1 MSPLQKIA
9 LPLLA
14 LTALGL
20 ALAIGVVGAGGGE
33 AGEVMRYLPAGAAVS
48 LGLAACALLWL
59 RRGRGPLWLQM
70 TVTYAVGVAA
80 SLANVMLTVRA
91 MLLSDSDVPLLVLI
105 LLFTGVISLGLGI
118 SLAGE
123 VGRRVGALNAGARAL
138 ASGDLGARV
147 RVAGGD
153 EIAELA
159 GEFNHMAERLAAAAA
174 ERARQ
179 EATRRELVA
188 AVSHD
193 LRTPLAS
200 MRAIAEALSDGVVSE
215 PEQVARYLGTLRGQI
230 GLMSG
235 LIDDLFEL
243 SRIDAGALDLD
254 PQPLPL
260 GDLVSDAIGGLR
272 PQAEAKGVELR
283 GAPAPPELIALAD
296 AQKIGRVLYNLGANA
311 IRHTPPGGSVTFR
324 VAACAGAGGR
334 PEALVEVADTGEGIA
349 AEELP
354 HIFERFYRSERSR
367 SRATGGAGLGLA
379 IARGIVE
386 AHGGRISLESERGRG
401 TSVRFTLPAA

>member
-1 MSPLQKIA
+1 M
-9 LPLLA
+9 PLLA

-20 ALAIGVVGAGGGE
+20 ALAIGVVGAGGGDV
-33 AGEVMRYLPAGAAVS
+33 GEVLRYLPVGGVISLAMAV
-48 LGLAACALLWL
+48 CALLWL
-59 RRGRGPLWLQM
+59 RRGRGPLWQQL

-80 SLANVMLTVRA
+80 SLATVMFTVRA

-105 LLFTGVISLGLGI
+105 LLFAGVISLGLGI
-118 SLAGE
+118 SLASA
-123 VGRRVGALNAGARAL
+123 VSQRIGALNAGARAL

-147 RVAGGD
+147 SVAGSD

-174 ERARQ
+174 ERERQ
-179 EATRRELVA
+179 EATRRDLVA

-200 MRAIAEALSDGVVSE
+200 MRAIVEAIADGVVSD
-215 PEQVARYLGTLRGQI
+215 PDHVARYLATLRGQI
-230 GLMSG
+230 GLVSG

-254 PQPLPL
+254 LQPIPL

-283 GAPAPPELIALAD
+283 GAPAPPALIAHAD

-311 IRHTPPGGSVTFR
+311 IRHTPAGGSVTFR
-324 VAACAGAGGR
+324 VTERPGEGGQ

-349 AEELP
+349 GEDLP
-354 HIFERFYRSERSR
+354 HVFERFYRSERSR

-379 IARGIVE
+379 IARGIIE
-386 AHGGRISLESERGRG
+386 AHGGRISLESQRGHG
-401 TSVRFTLPAA
+401 TTVRFTLPSR